1 MHAPVL
7 QLQPRSFLALVLGVT
22 TLLRQRNRS
31 ADPCPPPPLAPRGP
45 GKEQA
50 SGRQHRSSGK
60 MSSYDRPPSAD
71 RPRKKRSEHKKRST
85 KKKPAGPEPEHR
97 RLAKQLKELE
107 AQGKKNS
114 SQYKKIALDHRNA
127 LSSALREIGC
137 DLTDAELRGLNRPD
151 AEGEVPLHKV
161 VYEYFA
167 LQQGAKGS
175 TQRSRMD
182 ACVTKARALCEAGAR
197 VDHRNKYGDTPLL
210 AAAQTDAAEIA
221 SVLLEYGADL
231 TAKNRQGYA
240 PLLMAASENRP
251 AAVAVLTP
259 EMVARR
265 KSLDDR
271 SGGYAAL
278 HWCCINDAPQA
289 VKILLQHKADKNL
302 RTDPTGTPLMKAAAY
317 NAAACVELLLRA
329 RCDATATDNDGRT
342 ALHHAAKNKATLCAQ
357 MLLASGVPAD
367 VVDHHNQKA
376 IFYAAVARSKPCV
389 AAISA
394 SIPNSQDARCCSGEI
409 DGEAGRG
416 GRRRRFV
423 GQGGC
428 FGVGGV
434 LLTLSIVL
442 TLAVRDASPPATA

>member
-1 MHAPVL
+1 
-7 QLQPRSFLALVLGVT
+7 
-22 TLLRQRNRS
+22 
-31 ADPCPPPPLAPRGP
+31 
-45 GKEQA
+45 
-50 SGRQHRSSGK
+50 

-302 RTDPTGTPLMKAAAY
+302 RTDPDGHTPLMKAAAY

-357 MLLASGVPAD
+357 MLVASGVPAD

-394 SIPNSQDARCCSGEI
+394 SIPNFSKTPDAARVKLILEGKRVAADDDE
-409 DGEAGRG
+409 DLP
-416 GRRRRFV
+416 

-428 FGVGGV
+428 FGVGGCF
-434 LLTLSIVL
+434 
-442 TLAVRDASPPATA
+442 